1 MNLMLEVVLVLN
13 IVHHR
18 VNYTISTTKKLKGPF
33 LSRYTVMKISAL
45 VGGVGSQ
52 LVENALGVLVVATKT
67 GVIPKP
73 TGTTPFKIPL

>member
-1 MNLMLEVVLVLN
+1 
-13 IVHHR
+13 
-18 VNYTISTTKKLKGPF
+18 
-33 LSRYTVMKISAL
+33 MKISAL